1 MNNIKIK
8 ETKDNKFIIEKQ
20 WPISGAI
27 NTIILNK
34 EEVIELAQQLI
45 KMQSKITL

>member
-1 MNNIKIK
+1 MKNIKIK

-34 EEVIELAQQLI
+34 EEVIQLTKELIRLEKEVI
-45 KMQSKITL
+45 K

>member
-1 MNNIKIK
+1 MKNIKIK
-8 ETKDNKFIIEKQ
+8 ETKDNKFIVEKQ

-34 EEVIELAQQLI
+34 EEVIELAKELI
-45 KMQSKITL
+45 KIEVKIRQ

>member
-1 MNNIKIK
+1 MKNIQIK

-34 EEVIELAQQLI
+34 EEVIKLTKELI
-45 KMQSKITL
+45 KLKKEVIK

>member
-1 MNNIKIK
+1 MNLKVRKTK
-8 ETKDNKFIIEKQ
+8 ENKFIVEKQ

-34 EEVIELAQQLI
+34 EEVIQLAKDLI
-45 KMQSKITL
+45 KIQSKIT

>member
-1 MNNIKIK
+1 MKNIQIK

-27 NTIILNK
+27 NTITLNK
-34 EEVIELAQQLI
+34 EEVIQLTKELI
-45 KMQSKITL
+45 KIKNKTRA

>member
-1 MNNIKIK
+1 MKNIQIKKI
-8 ETKDNKFIIEKQ
+8 KDNKFVIEKQ